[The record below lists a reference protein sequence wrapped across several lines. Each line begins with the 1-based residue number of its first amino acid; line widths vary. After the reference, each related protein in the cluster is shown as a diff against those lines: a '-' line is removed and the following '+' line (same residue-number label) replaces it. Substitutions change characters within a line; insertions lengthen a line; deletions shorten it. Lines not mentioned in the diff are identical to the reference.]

1 MLDHIRIVLVRPSH
15 PGNIGAAARAMMT
28 MGLGRLVLVQPAH
41 FQSQVAIARA
51 SGAVG
56 VLKQAVCCDSL
67 QQAIE
72 DCHLVLGTTARD
84 RTLEWPQCTPREAAS
99 RIAGLAGEQQVAIVF
114 GTERIGLSNEELD
127 LCHAMVRIP
136 CNPKFSSLNL
146 ASAVQILCYEIMLT
160 RMDPKQD
167 HEKLA
172 EPLATQEDMQRF
184 YSHLHQVLVELEFLD
199 EDNPR
204 LLDRRL
210 HRLFNRAVLADS
222 EVQILRGILTAI
234 QRKKG

>member
-28 MGLGRLVLVQPAH
+28 MGLSRLFLVEPSH
-41 FQSQVAIARA
+41 FQSQEAIARA

-56 VLKQAVCCDSL
+56 ILKQAVCCDSL
-67 QQAIE
+67 QQAIA

-99 RIAGLAGEQQVAIVF
+99 RIADLASEQRVAIVF
-114 GTERIGLSNEELD
+114 GTERVGLSNEELD
-127 LCHAMVRIP
+127 LCHSMVRIP

-160 RMDPKQD
+160 RVDLKQD
-167 HEKLA
+167 HEKVS
-172 EPLATQEDMQRF
+172 EPLAKQEDMQRF

-199 EDNPR
+199 EDNPK

-210 HRLFNRAVLADS
+210 HRLFNRAALVDS

-234 QRKKG
+234 QRKNG

>member
-28 MGLGRLVLVQPAH
+28 MGLSRLVLVQPGH
-41 FQSQVAIARA
+41 YQSQEAIARA

-56 VLKQAVCCDSL
+56 ILKQAVCCESL
-67 QQAIE
+67 REAIA

-84 RTLEWPQCTPREAAS
+84 RTLEWPQCSPREAAQK
-99 RIAGLAGEQQVAIVF
+99 IAEMPSEQEAAIVF
-114 GTERIGLSNEELD
+114 GTERVGLSNEELD
-127 LCHAMVRIP
+127 LCNTMVRIP

-160 RMDPKQD
+160 RVDLKQD
-167 HEKLA
+167 HEKLV
-172 EPLATQEDMQRF
+172 EPLAKQEDMQRF
-184 YSHLHQVLVELEFLD
+184 YSHLHEVLVELEFLD

-210 HRLFNRAVLADS
+210 HRLFNRAALVDS

-234 QRKKG
+234 QRKNG